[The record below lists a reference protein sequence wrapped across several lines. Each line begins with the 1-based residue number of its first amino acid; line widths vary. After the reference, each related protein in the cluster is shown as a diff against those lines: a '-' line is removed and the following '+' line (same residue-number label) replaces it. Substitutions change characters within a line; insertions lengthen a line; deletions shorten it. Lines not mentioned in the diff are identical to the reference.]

1 MFLRPES
8 LQYLNNVLTNKDW
21 LNFSKDLHESLSV
34 RRKHIASDIPLESI
48 LPATEPYIEG
58 DLFETLGVIVESRS
72 HPNLIPVIEE
82 ALKQLKIPVQ
92 LFHGPS
98 NSEDLKKYF
107 AKCIEAKRLFLSP
120 LATDV
125 LPSSH
130 YNRLLLSQ
138 SFWNQLKTRQK
149 ILLFQSDAAFCNHS
163 KYTLSDFY
171 AFDYVGSW
179 WPCERPVGVY
189 AEGGNG
195 GLSLRGWT
203 AHYECL
209 NKFNAANWPG
219 AEDTFFAFYLSVM
232 QAKVASKEVMLKFGT
247 QHAFGENSFGAHKIG
262 CLPKAQQERF
272 LEYCPNAYRILQN
285 P

>member
-8 LQYLNNVLTNKDW
+8 LQYLNNVLTDKDW
-21 LNFSKDLHESLSV
+21 LNFSKDLHESFSV
-34 RRKHIASDIPLESI
+34 RKKHISSSIPLESI
-48 LPATEPYIEG
+48 LPAAELSTEV
-58 DLFETLGVIVESRS
+58 DSFEILGVIIESRP

-82 ALKQLKIPVQ
+82 VLEHLEIPVQ

-98 NSEDLKKYF
+98 DLERLKKYF
-107 AKCIEAKRLFLSP
+107 AQFIETKRLFLSP

-138 SFWNQLKTRQK
+138 GFWSRLKTRQK
-149 ILLFQSDAAFCNHS
+149 VLLFQSDAAFCNHS
-163 KYTLSDFY
+163 KYTLSDFC

-195 GLSLRGWT
+195 GLSLRDWK

-209 NKFNAANWPG
+209 SKFNAANWPG

-232 QAKVASKEVMLKFGT
+232 QSKVASKEAMLKFGT
-247 QHAFGENSFGAHKIG
+247 QHTFGENSFGAHKIG